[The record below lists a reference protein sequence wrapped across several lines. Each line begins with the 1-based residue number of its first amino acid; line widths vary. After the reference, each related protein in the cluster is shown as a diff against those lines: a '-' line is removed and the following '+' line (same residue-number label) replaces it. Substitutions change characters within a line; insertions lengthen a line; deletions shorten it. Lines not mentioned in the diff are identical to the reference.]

1 MSLWKQIKSWRAVEP
16 VFPAAWREI
25 LEERYPAYL
34 RFSDEDREVFEVRL
48 QHFVEKKNWEGAGG
62 LEVTDEM
69 RVLIAAAAARIARRL
84 PLEVYD
90 GLESIVIYPGT
101 FEHEEGRGAYG
112 LAHRW
117 GTVVLSWNAVT
128 HGIEI
133 PHDGDDTA
141 IHEFAHILDFEDG
154 SANGTPLLEHGE
166 DYHSWGLV
174 MGKHFA
180 RLQEG
185 ESIRRVM
192 DSYGATNEAEF
203 FAVATETFFERPVAL
218 KKNAPDLFDE
228 LMGFYQID
236 PTKEDDE

>member
-1 MSLWKQIKSWRAVEP
+1 MSWRAVEP
-16 VFPAAWREI
+16 AFPAAWRVI
-25 LEERYPAYL
+25 LEERYPAYS
-34 RFSDEDREVFEVRL
+34 RFDDEERAVFEVRL
-48 QHFVEKKNWEGAGG
+48 QRFVSQKNWEGAGG
-62 LEVTDEM
+62 LEVTEDM
-69 RVLIAAAAARIARRL
+69 KVLIAAAAARIARRL

-90 GLESIVIYPGT
+90 GLTSIVIYPRT

-128 HGIEI
+128 HGIDI
-133 PHDGDDTA
+133 PHDGNDTA

-154 SANGTPLLEHGE
+154 VANGTPLLDQGE

-185 ESIRRVM
+185 AGLRKVM
-192 DSYGATNEAEF
+192 DTYGATNEAEF
-203 FAVATETFFERPVAL
+203 FAVATESFFERPHAL
-218 KKNAPDLFDE
+218 KRVAPDLFDE
-228 LMGFYQID
+228 LYGFYRID
-236 PTKEDDE
+236 PTQNEKDDDE